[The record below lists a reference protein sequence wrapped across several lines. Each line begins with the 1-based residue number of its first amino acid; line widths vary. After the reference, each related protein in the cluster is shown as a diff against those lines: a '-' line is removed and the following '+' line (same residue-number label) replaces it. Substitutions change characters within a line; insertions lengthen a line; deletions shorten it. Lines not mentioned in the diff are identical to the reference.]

1 MKAKIYALLLAVAAI
16 TTTTAAFVRADDN
29 GPLVHEGIVDAS
41 LDETWSAFTT
51 RQGLESWMAAH
62 AEIDLKLGG
71 KFRMHYDAK
80 GEIGD
85 PKTIENTIICYEP
98 KRMLA
103 IKVSKPPEGF
113 PFPNAVKNMW
123 TVIYFEEIGSAKT
136 RVREVSL
143 GFGSDEESKKMRQFF
158 DRGNALTLQR
168 LQKRFAPKAS
178 EKN

>member
-1 MKAKIYALLLAVAAI
+1 MKPKIFALLLAIAAI
-16 TTTTAAFVRADDN
+16 TTTIAFGRADEN

-41 LDETWSAFTT
+41 LDEIWSAFTT
-51 RQGLESWMAAH
+51 KQGLESWMAAH
-62 AEIDLKLGG
+62 ADVDLKLGG
-71 KFRMHYDAK
+71 KFRTHYDAN

-103 IKVSKPPEGF
+103 IKVSKAPEGF
-113 PFPNAVKNMW
+113 PFPNAIKNMW
-123 TVIYFEEIGSAKT
+123 TVIYFEEIGSGKT

-143 GFGSDEESKKMRQFF
+143 GFGSDEESKRMRQFF

-168 LQKRFAPKAS
+168 LQKRFAQKAGG
-178 EKN
+178 KN

>member
-1 MKAKIYALLLAVAAI
+1 MKAKIYALLLAVAGI

-51 RQGLESWMAAH
+51 KQGLESWMAAH

-103 IKVSKPPEGF
+103 IKVSKPPE
-113 PFPNAVKNMW
+113 
-123 TVIYFEEIGSAKT
+123 
-136 RVREVSL
+136 
-143 GFGSDEESKKMRQFF
+143 
-158 DRGNALTLQR
+158 
-168 LQKRFAPKAS
+168 
-178 EKN
+178 